1 MKHILLYEQWLA
13 KKGQPFLFEGG
24 AYGHMAHVYEDKD
37 LTFDQM
43 FEIIDRALSG
53 NLDKEVGV
61 SEKLDGQALS
71 VSWRDGQAIYARNK
85 GHLANSG
92 AAALN
97 TKETAEKFE
106 GRGEL
111 TNAFQFAVEDL
122 SNAISQLSDADKEK
136 VFANGKKFMG
146 FEIIYPP
153 NSNVINYDVP
163 KLVLH
168 GALEYDDKGNAIGED
183 KGSGK
188 ILGDLIKKVNADVQK
203 NFQIQPPIML
213 KLPKSL
219 DFSASIQK
227 FISPLA
233 KLQHE
238 YDLNDGS
245 SIRDYLVAW
254 WKKWLDDKEA
264 EYGYVVPDGIRDRL
278 INRLAFEDKALNI
291 REVKK
296 TIDDTKF
303 LELILKL
310 DKGGA
315 KTLRET
321 AITPI
326 KLVFLKLGAQIMRNL
341 SGFLAANPD
350 KEVQNIR
357 NEIVKVARDIE
368 KSGSASAI
376 AKAEHQLG
384 ILQSLGGLDAVVP
397 SEGRVFQ
404 YDGKTYKFTGTF
416 APVNQLLGTL
426 KYAR

>member
-53 NLDKEVGV
+53 NLDKEIGV

-384 ILQSLGGLDAVVP
+384 ILQSLGGLDAIVP
-397 SEGRVFQ
+397 SEGIVFQ